1 MGDFVSIETI
11 KDAQIFLLLG
21 LFGGIGVLS
30 LVISYRMVEP
40 SLLAFEYFGIPI
52 SFILG
57 WLFFAAPFEILLQV
71 FFSSSLLV

>member
-40 SLLAFEYFGIPI
+40 SLLAPFEYFGIPI
-52 SFILG
+52 SFIL
-57 WLFFAAPFEILLQV
+57 E
-71 FFSSSLLV
+71 